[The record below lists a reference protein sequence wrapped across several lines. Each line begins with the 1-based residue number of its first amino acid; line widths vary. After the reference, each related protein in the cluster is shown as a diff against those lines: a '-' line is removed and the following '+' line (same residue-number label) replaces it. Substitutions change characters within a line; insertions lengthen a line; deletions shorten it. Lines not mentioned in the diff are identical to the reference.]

1 MKEVNSTQ
9 DLEPEMMV
17 KTGGNQIVEVYTVR
31 HFNDTVTIGQ
41 SRKFP
46 IIVSIDEIKEIVG
59 EA

>member
-17 KTGGNQIVEVYTVR
+17 KTGGNDIVEVYTVR

-46 IIVSIDEIKEIVG
+46 IIVSIGEIKEIVE